1 MRKSTTV
8 VLGLVPVVALF
19 AGAGFMQPEGQA
31 PGRRGGGQQPA
42 DPGAFVDRI
51 MQQDADGDGK
61 VSREEMGDGP
71 GARMFDGADANED
84 GFLEKAEIEKFFSER
99 RAAAN
104 RPGQG
109 QGPGATPGAEPGAPA
124 GFHDSMEQA
133 GRALRRLRRSEYNA
147 DSKAADLEGIAAV
160 QRALLDAKAAYMT
173 AEVSDKAKAEFKDDA
188 ALRDALRLNI
198 AHGLQATL
206 EAEVAVLEGNS
217 KAAATAMDKLLEVRN
232 QGHERF
238 EPEDDNG

>member
-61 VSREEMGDGP
+61 VSRDEMGDGP

-99 RAAAN
+99 RGAGN
-104 RPGQG
+104 RPGQR
-109 QGPGATPGAEPGAPA
+109 PGAAGQPEAPA
-124 GFHDSMEQA
+124 PASFHDSMESA
-133 GRALRRLRRSEYNA
+133 GRALRRLRRSAFNA
-147 DSKAADLEGIAAV
+147 ESRVGDLAGIEAI
-160 QRALLDAKAAYMT
+160 QRAMLDAKTAHLT
-173 AEVSDKAKAEFKDDA
+173 AEVSEKAEAEFGGDGPK
-188 ALRDALRLNI
+188 LRDALRLNI
-198 AHGLQATL
+198 ARGLQA
-206 EAEVAVLEGNS
+206 AIDMEVAVLEGNA
-217 KAAATAMDKLLEVRN
+217 KAASAALDKLMEVRN
-232 QGHERF
+232 QGHDLF
-238 EPEDDNG
+238 EPEEQDD